1 MREKIRQL
9 KDQRFREYT
18 IKIDHIREV
27 YKTSYGSTMYK
38 DKMFCAEIWDMSG
51 GGKMFCEPTLKKL
64 FLSIKHEINL

>member
-1 MREKIRQL
+1 
-9 KDQRFREYT
+9 
-18 IKIDHIREV
+18 
-27 YKTSYGSTMYK
+27 MYK